1 MSKDLFFMSSCLK
14 NLSSCHNLRF
24 QSIIQIN
31 GCRIYSAW
39 VEVFCATIHHRL
51 QVWLGNAVEYLLSVN
66 LDSYWFAEVNQLVV
80 EINSQLTTGCH
91 CVATAELQVNTPLLI
106 LQSRDIIHVTNLDRD
121 HVLIDIHLVVGAF
134 LGRTNQSCRL

>member
-1 MSKDLFFMSSCLK
+1 MSKLIL
-14 NLSSCHNLRF
+14 
-24 QSIIQIN
+24 SIIQIN

-51 QVWLGNAVEYLLSVN
+51 QVWLGNAAEHLLPIN

-80 EINSQLTTGCH
+80 EIDTQLTTGCH

-106 LQSRDIIHVTNLDRD
+106 LQSRDVIHVTNLTSIRD
-121 HVLIDIHLVVGAF
+121 KIAI
-134 LGRTNQSCRL
+134 SCM